1 MFYKDIS
8 FKNCGSVSVLLDL
21 WTPSSEEIPAD
32 GWPLMIFFHGGGFCF
47 GDKNNISAA
56 KRWRD
61 MLLEKGVAFASAG
74 YRHGGYGG
82 ALQAVASDGADAVRF
97 FVKNGAEYG
106 INGGQI
112 LLSGHS
118 AGGQVAMLVGLAG
131 EKFRDNWS
139 DKETECR
146 VMGVVSL
153 AGTPTMQFG
162 RYIDPPFNPALVGG
176 LRSLLGENWSDPNVA
191 AEAEP
196 QSYVERGE
204 AQRIP
209 ILCVQPQA
217 DQLIPPGMAVDFCR
231 IGSELGYDFRHLPL
245 PNTGHGLEDPKKG
258 GASSAALSA
267 DKVIY
272 KFVLEV
278 LGKEA

>member
-1 MFYKDIS
+1 MLYKDIP
-8 FKNCGSVSVLLDL
+8 FKFCGSVSVLLDL
-21 WTPSSEEIPAD
+21 WTPSEEAPAA
-32 GWPLMIFFHGGGFCF
+32 GWPLVIFYHGGGFCY
-47 GDKNNISAA
+47 GDKNNSSAA
-56 KRWRD
+56 VRWRD
-61 MLLEKGVAFASAG
+61 MLLAKGVAFASAG

-97 FVKNGAEYG
+97 FVKNGVKYG
-106 INGGQI
+106 IDGSRI

-146 VMGVVSL
+146 VLGVVSL

-162 RYIDPPFNPALVGG
+162 RYIDTPFNSALVGG
-176 LRSLLGENWSDPNVA
+176 LRSLLGENWADPAVA

-204 AQRIP
+204 ADKIP
-209 ILCVQPQA
+209 VLCVQPQA

-231 IGSELGYDFRHLPL
+231 VGTELGYDFRHLPL
-245 PNTGHGLEDPKKG
+245 ADTGHGLEVPGKG
-258 GASSAALSA
+258 GISEASLAA
-267 DKVIY
+267 DKVIFD
-272 KFVLEV
+272 FVLEV
-278 LGKEA
+278 LNK